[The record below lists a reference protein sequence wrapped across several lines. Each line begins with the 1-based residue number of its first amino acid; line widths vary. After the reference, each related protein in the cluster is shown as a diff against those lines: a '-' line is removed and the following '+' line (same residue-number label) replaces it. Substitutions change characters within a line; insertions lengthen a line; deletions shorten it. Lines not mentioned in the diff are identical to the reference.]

1 MKKQRTMAL
10 NLSCSIT
17 KVRLWTFAV
26 LMPLLLGSCAVTDTV
41 VSRHIADQPARAK
54 RLSYTG
60 DTHWSYFWG
69 LLKEEDWGAGC
80 QPGSDMSR
88 VRVTTN
94 PLFITVSFLS
104 LGLVIPQRLEWD
116 CAPPARDTGTI
127 GTDN

>member
-1 MKKQRTMAL
+1 MLLPVGCLPLKTR
-10 NLSCSIT
+10 
-17 KVRLWTFAV
+17 RWTCAV
-26 LMPLLLGSCAVTDTV
+26 LVPLLLGSCAVTDTV

-54 RLSYTG
+54 HLSHIG

-80 QPGSDMSR
+80 QSGSDMSR
-88 VRVTTN
+88 VRVATN